1 MNETITGQR
10 TSSGIDWTS
19 DTALAYAIFR
29 LSFGINICFRG
40 VMRIAN
46 GTDVFAGDLLK
57 QFAAAPLPP
66 ALITPFGLVLPYIET
81 VIGVLLILGLFTRPA
96 LVIGG
101 LMMTALTFGTM
112 LIQNFNLAVLQLT
125 YSIAFFLL
133 LATRK
138 WDQISVDA
146 LRGR

>member
-10 TSSGIDWTS
+10 TGSIDWTS

-57 QFAAAPLPP
+57 QFAAAPMPP

-96 LVIGG
+96 LVVGG

-138 WDQISVDA
+138 WDHISLDA

>member
-10 TSSGIDWTS
+10 TGSIDWTS
-19 DTALAYAIFR
+19 DTAIAYAIFR

-57 QFAAAPLPP
+57 QFATAPMPP
-66 ALITPFGLVLPYIET
+66 AMITPFGLLLPYIET

-96 LVIGG
+96 LIIGG

-138 WDQISVDA
+138 WDQISLDA